1 MDCVFLVNKCCSI
14 ERPAVTKS
22 QANKSAKLGFKT
34 QTGVGALLSF
44 MVQRDLRELEI
55 RRERK
60 KAFPFFHFNRLCVR
74 SFGFAGGPG
83 GKGLTCQCGRHK
95 RRGFYL
101 QVEKISRILAQ
112 RIPWT
117 EEPGGLQSSQSV
129 SSVTQSCPT
138 LCNSVNHDTPG
149 LPVHHQLPE
158 FTQTHVH

>member
-14 ERPAVTKS
+14 ERLAITKS
-22 QANKSAKLGFKT
+22 QADKAAKLGFKT
-34 QTGVGALLSF
+34 QTGVGALLSV
-44 MVQRDLRELEI
+44 MARRDLRELEI
-55 RRERK
+55 RSERK
-60 KAFPFFHFNRLCVR
+60 KAFPFFHFNRSCVR
-74 SFGFAGGPG
+74 SFGFVGGASVKDSPANAGG
-83 GKGLTCQCGRHK
+83 T

-101 QVEKISRILAQ
+101 QVEKISKILAQ

-129 SSVTQSCPT
+129 SSVAQSCPT
-138 LCNSVNHDTPG
+138 LCNSMNHDTPG